1 MAVCHCHDLRSLTT
15 FRFADLRSPFLAGA
29 KLPSMKASRTSS
41 RPRICRSSATASRT
55 PRMIPDRT
63 HCWNRRWHVWYEGY
77 RSGKSA
83 QGAPVR
89 STHRM
94 PLRTLRRPLQGAAA
108 PVLPARWFGD
118 EASRTAH
125 WRSVSSRALS
135 GSIGFTSENYYASV
149 QNQTRVLGTSITTNQ
164 ATFRVSVQ
172 IPKSPVGSR
181 SGRGR
186 RGFRCLG

>member
-41 RPRICRSSATASRT
+41 RPRICRSSASASRT

-77 RSGKSA
+77 RSGRSA

-94 PLRTLRRPLQGAAA
+94 PLRTLRRLLQGR
-108 PVLPARWFGD
+108 PRLSLRRGGSGMR
-118 EASRTAH
+118 ASSAAH
-125 WRSVSSRALS
+125 WRSVRSRALS
-135 GSIGFTSENYYASV
+135 RSIGFTPEDCHAIV
-149 QNQTRVLGTSITTNQ
+149 QSQAWALGTTMPTNHATLPASI
-164 ATFRVSVQ
+164 Q
-172 IPKSPVGSR
+172 IRKSPGGRQAEWESR
-181 SGRGR
+181 LC
-186 RGFRCLG
+186 RCHG